1 MKTIEI
7 EVGRLLCG
15 KVRDFLNNCKFKG
28 MNIEFN
34 ESSGFIERDFTIRG
48 ADNDIALVK
57 SSLDNWVN
65 SLDT

>member
-1 MKTIEI
+1 MRTIEI

-15 KVRDFLNNCKFKG
+15 KVRDFLNKCKFQG
-28 MNIEFN
+28 MDIQFN
-34 ESSGFIERDFTIRG
+34 ESGGFIERDFTIRG

>member
-1 MKTIEI
+1 MRTIEI

-15 KVRDFLNNCKFKG
+15 KVRDFLNKCKFKG

-48 ADNDIALVK
+48 DDNDIALVK

>member
-1 MKTIEI
+1 MRTIEV

-15 KVRDFLNNCKFKG
+15 RVRDFLNRCKFKG
-28 MNIEFN
+28 IDIQFN

-57 SSLDNWVN
+57 SSLDNWFN
-65 SLDT
+65 SLGT

>member
-1 MKTIEI
+1 MRTIKI

-15 KVRDFLNNCKFKG
+15 EVRDFLNKCKFKG

-34 ESSGFIERDFTIRG
+34 ESSGFIERDFIIRG

-57 SSLDNWVN
+57 RSLDSWIK